1 MEFRNEIGNS
11 MPTLTPHTTDPR
23 LMLAPVVARVC
34 KLHITVLLA
43 ALVAPDVV
51 NVDGSSSSFDVGCTA
66 CVVE

>member
-1 MEFRNEIGNS
+1 
-11 MPTLTPHTTDPR
+11 
-23 LMLAPVVARVC
+23 MLAPVVARVC